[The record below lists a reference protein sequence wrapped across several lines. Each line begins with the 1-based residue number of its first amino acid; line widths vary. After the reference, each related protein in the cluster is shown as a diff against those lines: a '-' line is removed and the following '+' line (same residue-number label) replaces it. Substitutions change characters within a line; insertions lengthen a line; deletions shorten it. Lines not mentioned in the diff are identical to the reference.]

1 MFKYV
6 NRSEAKDIVP
16 LPLMWVFTNKFDKD
30 SYLLKEK
37 ARIVAR
43 GDLHITEDNTYAAT
57 LAAQTFRAVMA
68 LVAGFDL
75 ETRQYDAV
83 NAFANAQLP
92 EPVYY
97 ECLEGYG
104 QPSKI

>member
-1 MFKYV
+1 
-6 NRSEAKDIVP
+6 
-16 LPLMWVFTNKFDKD
+16 MWVFTNKFDEN

-37 ARIVAR
+37 ARIVTR
-43 GDLHITEDNTYAAT
+43 GDLHIIDDDTYAAT
-57 LAAQTFRAVMA
+57 LATQTFWAVMA
-68 LVAGFDL
+68 LVAAFDL

-104 QPSKI
+104 QPGKIWRVIKALYGLRTSPLL